1 KVPEEYG
8 DILKSHIEGQV
19 VRGLETG
26 RAKITDIERLAM
38 AAVAI
43 DKDPQ
48 DVDGINLIEHIYNSP
63 EHISGTD
70 AMTLQGNNG
79 PIFALIALDT
89 KNFEVPDDAKWTRQT
104 LINELL
110 NKQNEDGSWHLNA
123 YFESPSID
131 ITAMALNGLSPYKN
145 KPDVKKALDEA
156 AGWLAEKQRD
166 NGGFDGGGFVGGITS
181 EAASQ
186 VIMGLTAYGINPS
199 DKQFTKN
206 GNDVISHL

>member
-1 KVPEEYG
+1 
-8 DILKSHIEGQV
+8 
-19 VRGLETG
+19 
-26 RAKITDIERLAM
+26 
-38 AAVAI
+38 
-43 DKDPQ
+43 
-48 DVDGINLIEHIYNSP
+48 
-63 EHISGTD
+63 
-70 AMTLQGNNG
+70 
-79 PIFALIALDT
+79 LDT

-131 ITAMALNGLSPYKN
+131 ITAMALIGLSPYKN

-206 GNDVISHL
+206 GNDVISHLLSYQNNDGGFMHTQGDSTSNAMATEQALQALVAYKMFINNEG